1 MARNKSQS
9 KSKIAA
15 WAGFDLSTTGLALGV
30 RSQDGEEAY
39 AQVKMRGATTWQ
51 GQPAFDLAQ
60 TPGLILTLLDDLES
74 RGWTL
79 VDTACSFAVRQHDM
93 VLLDGSGQL
102 LIPALSWQCNAA
114 SQEVRELRQQGA
126 GGRSGTRRGAL
137 HPAQADVGPA

>member
-39 AQVKMRGATTWQ
+39 AQVKMQGATTWQ
-51 GQPAFDLAQ
+51 GQPAFDLVQ

-93 VLLDGSGQL
+93 VLSDGGGQL

-114 SQEVRELRQQGA
+114 SQKCGSCGNRARRPKWDASRQ
-126 GGRSGTRRGAL
+126 L